1 MPYEAT
7 ILRVLIA
14 SPSDLAEE
22 REAATQAIHEWNAL
36 HAADDSLVLLPV
48 KWETHA
54 TPRAGI
60 RPQQAIN
67 EQLVQSAD
75 IVVGLFWTKF
85 GTNTG
90 VAESGTAEEIDQIV
104 AAGKPVLLYFS
115 SRPVDPAKIDVK
127 QHQKLKTFKE
137 LTYKTALIGG
147 FSNPDQLRQ
156 TLAADLLRQVRQ
168 LKVRRPANRSRK
180 LDEAAQITEL
190 IVAHKRH
197 KITPGQFDEYRD
209 QFAGASNRRPSRPT
223 PYRPGK
229 LDRTATKLAIRRK
242 ATRLNGFPTM
252 RIRAKRFR

>member
-90 VAESGTAEEIDQIV
+90 VPESGTAEETAQIV
-104 AAGKPVLLYFS
+104 AASKP
-115 SRPVDPAKIDVK
+115 
-127 QHQKLKTFKE
+127 
-137 LTYKTALIGG
+137 ALS
-147 FSNPDQLRQ
+147 FF
-156 TLAADLLRQVRQ
+156 
-168 LKVRRPANRSRK
+168 
-180 LDEAAQITEL
+180 
-190 IVAHKRH
+190 
-197 KITPGQFDEYRD
+197 PG
-209 QFAGASNRRPSRPT
+209 A
-223 PYRPGK
+223 
-229 LDRTATKLAIRRK
+229 
-242 ATRLNGFPTM
+242 
-252 RIRAKRFR
+252 